1 MDHKTKI
8 TVYSPELAGRPLYT
22 HLKEVVDELPA
33 SHELGLRLFKRNMKA
48 QYRQSILGFS
58 WALIPPFITAVLW
71 IFLQKNGVMQI
82 NSEGSSYPLFV
93 ITGTILWQIF
103 SESVWAPVRILNE
116 NKSMISKINLP
127 REGLLLSG
135 IYEIVFGLVIKAVII
150 LLMLVFFSNPISL
163 SGLTLASIG
172 VVGIVLL
179 GFSLGI
185 ILTPISLLFGDVQRG
200 IAVLMPF
207 IMYISP
213 IVYAAPKEGKIAK
226 IMEFNPLNTF
236 VPFARNWIMN
246 LPTDS
251 TTSFWLVLIV
261 FVLVF
266 LISLVYYRISMP
278 MVIERIGS

>member
-1 MDHKTKI
+1 MTRKTKI
-8 TVYSPELAGRPLYT
+8 TVYSPELAGRPLYI
-22 HLKEVVDELPA
+22 HLKEILEELPA

-103 SESVWAPVRILNE
+103 SESLWAPVRILNE
-116 NKSMISKINLP
+116 NRSMISKINLP

-135 IYEIVFGLVIKAVII
+135 IYEIVFGLVIKAAII
-150 LLMLVFFSNPISL
+150 VLMLLFFNSQVSVL
-163 SGLTLASIG
+163 GLMLAVIG
-172 VVGIVLL
+172 VIGIFLF
-179 GFSLGI
+179 GFSLGLL
-185 ILTPISLLFGDVQRG
+185 LTPLSLLFGDVQRG
-200 IAVLMPF
+200 IAVILPF

-213 IVYAAPKEGKIAK
+213 IVYAAPKEGNIARL
-226 IMEFNPLNTF
+226 MEFNPLNTF
-236 VPFARNWIMN
+236 VPFTRNWIMN

-251 TTSFWLVLIV
+251 PTTFW
-261 FVLVF
+261 FVLFIFGVIF
-266 LISLVYYRISMP
+266 FISLVYYRISMP

>member
-71 IFLQKNGVMQI
+71 I